1 MKLHVGCT
9 SFVDPSKIRTLVVPV
24 GKWRRQEFI
33 EAVGKLQRYGEIR
46 LVDISPIESSL
57 FTPQG
62 FPSGRLFFTFSSS
75 GYNDSLNLF
84 LYDFE
89 PFRKI
94 FVVIGLA
101 NECGDFECDLARLRE
116 RYPTVISHNLI
127 VVSKDAIVTENPNV
141 FYCGPELEDKLETT
155 LCDIGK
161 NFLLALNHYYS
172 SYKHVTLRSPGAIGG
187 NAVLK
192 TSLTRQ
198 VAVMNAT
205 TATSVNAS
213 KRLSSIELTTN
224 SIKRSASLKLAK
236 SLSTP
241 ENRSQNRSRGRQLKI
256 LGNFQLLAGRY
267 TDALASFSEAITL
280 LHKIRDHLWLGSAL
294 DGIAI
299 CFLLLSYLRVS
310 FQIPSI
316 INVLCPHQASNGIS
330 ETNSP
335 RNSVSYAPTKSP
347 RGSTSS
353 LSSAAAMDVESANLP
368 KLIKSIS
375 EKIMYYYELSL
386 SHTSDYAPQM
396 VYSEI
401 LLKTLSFM
409 VCCRSSGGLSPDDLR
424 LIIDGTLPEPE
435 KFDCSTLEPAFTS
448 HEIYL
453 FANRLFDLQL
463 KEMDVEPQC
472 DIYMHL
478 AEVYRSLGFE
488 RKRAFVLRLLLVA
501 IISNTDDILL
511 TPDYRE
517 YLENMAELY
526 GIERSLAFEAMVNE
540 QEDISWPTLQKR
552 CLQLCLAVASRV
564 NDKKL
569 SVYYASSLIGRYTH
583 LLTQSEQVN
592 LLKNHLEPLVSDGY
606 INSYWDPY
614 ILRDIKF
621 ARLEYTGSAVE
632 GAEFPIEMRMTSFE
646 KQNGEVTKLDTH
658 QVFNPFKAVQATSK
672 TTDPN
677 FIQGT
682 FLVGDRAM
690 ISCLVQNPFKFEI
703 GITKLNFGP
712 EAAKHIELDQN
723 DITLKA
729 PIFVSPESTR
739 MVNLPVNFKAP
750 TGDELLSISSLEMS
764 VMGLPPRTFTMIPS
778 ETGFSDYQKLDGE
791 QSLGNTVK
799 IKILPQQPELQVL
812 RTENIADNSW
822 MMLHG
827 TKQKICIIFRNKSL
841 SCSIDYLQ
849 FSHLTNI
856 EKSFKTDYWK
866 KLPYDDLYGVE
877 KQLEWLKESC
887 ITVLDA
893 PVKLAPNE
901 VAKVKIEIDAT
912 SVPLQFDGFD
922 IIVNYGM
929 HASKESYM
937 YMKTL
942 CLPYEVSLK
951 RSIEVPGIEIVPL
964 NELFAPE
971 METVDWVEFV
981 MNRKRSDQNFR
992 VGDYVLL
999 LLDIRNSWIDGVS
1012 LELSFQDFRSH
1023 QYLIEAEH
1031 TTRAVVPIKKIEHQR
1046 VPFRARPIPRVFNNR
1061 QYIQSGLS
1069 EDQER
1074 EMREKF
1080 WCKEHILSHL
1090 RCRWHLAKDPAITGE
1105 VDFRQFL
1112 DKFDDLMVTN
1122 LYADRSP
1129 YLVDLAIDQ
1138 TKITR
1143 NQSVHARVTITP
1155 TPARQASSEQLLL
1168 TFMIFDHQ
1176 TSKILPNSSRRVLY
1190 NGTLTRHVVAAK
1202 ETKIALELIPIEPGT
1217 YEICALITNSTEDRS
1232 MSLFNQ
1238 EPVTL
1243 LVT

>member
-1 MKLHVGCT
+1 MKLNDGCL
-9 SFVDPSKIRTLVVPV
+9 SFVGPSKIRTLVVPV
-24 GKWRRQEFI
+24 GKWRREEFV
-33 EAVGKLQRYGEIR
+33 EAVNKLQRYGEIR
-46 LVDISPIESSL
+46 LLDITPIESSL

-62 FPSGRLFFTFSSS
+62 FPSGRLFFTFSSC

-101 NECGDFECDLARLRE
+101 NEYGDVESDLVKLKE
-116 RYPTVISHNLI
+116 RYPTVICHNLI
-127 VVSKDAIVTENPNV
+127 VVSKEVISTKNSNV
-141 FYCGPELEDKLETT
+141 FHCGPTIEDNLETT

-187 NAVLK
+187 NGVLK

-198 VAVMNAT
+198 ITALNVA
-205 TATSVNAS
+205 TATSANTS
-213 KRLSSIELTTN
+213 KRLSSIEITTN

-236 SLSTP
+236 SLSTT

-267 TDALASFSEAITL
+267 TDALTSFSEAITL
-280 LHKIRDHLWLGSAL
+280 LHKVRDHLWLGSAL

-299 CFLLLSYLRVS
+299 CFLLLSYLQIS

-316 INVLCPHQASNGIS
+316 INVLCPHQTSNNIS

-335 RNSVSYAPTKSP
+335 RNSFSHAPTRSP

-353 LSSAAAMDVESANLP
+353 LSSAAAIDVESANLP

-409 VCCRSSGGLSPDDLR
+409 VCCRSGAGLSSDDLR

-448 HEIYL
+448 HEVYF

-463 KEMDVEPQC
+463 KEMDVESQC

-501 IISNTDDILL
+501 VISNTEDIFL
-511 TPDYRE
+511 TSDYRR
-517 YLENMAELY
+517 YLKNMTKLY
-526 GIERSLAFEAMVNE
+526 EIKSPLTLEVMPDEHESV
-540 QEDISWPTLQKR
+540 SWLTLQKR
-552 CLQLCLAVASRV
+552 CLQLCLAVASRA
-564 NDKKL
+564 NDKKI
-569 SVYYASSLIGRYTH
+569 SAHYALLLIGRYTH

-592 LLKNHLEPLVSDGY
+592 LLNNHLESLISNGY
-606 INSYWDPY
+606 IDSYWDPY

-621 ARLEYTGSAVE
+621 ARLECTDSAVD
-632 GAEFPIEMRMTSFE
+632 GTEFPIEMRITTVE
-646 KQNGEVTKLDTH
+646 KQNDGANKLDTH
-658 QVFNPFKAVQATSK
+658 QVFNPFKAVQAASK
-672 TTDPN
+672 TTEPSS
-677 FIQGT
+677 IQGT

-703 GITKLNFGP
+703 GITALNFGA
-712 EAAKHIELDQN
+712 EAGKHIELDQN

-729 PIFVSPESTR
+729 PIFISPESTR
-739 MVNLPVNFKAP
+739 LVNLPVNFKAP
-750 TGDELLSISSLEMS
+750 TGNELLSINSLEMS
-764 VMGLPPRTFTMIPS
+764 VMGLPPRAFSMIPS
-778 ETGFSDYQKLDGE
+778 ENGFSGYQKLDE
-791 QSLGNTVK
+791 DQSLGNTVK
-799 IKILPQQPELQVL
+799 IKVLPQQPELQVL
-812 RTENIADNSW
+812 RTENITDNSW

-827 TKQKICIIFRNKSL
+827 TKQELTIILRNKSL

-849 FSHLTNI
+849 FSHLTST
-856 EKSFKTDYWK
+856 EKTFKTDYWK

-877 KQLEWLKESC
+877 KQLEWLKNSC
-887 ITVLDA
+887 IKILEA
-893 PVKLAPNE
+893 PTKMAPNE

-929 HASKESYM
+929 HASQKSYT

-951 RSIEVPGIEIVPL
+951 RSIEVPGMEIVPL

-971 METVDWVEFV
+971 MQTVDWVEFI
-981 MNRKRSDQNFR
+981 MNKKRCDQNFR

-1012 LELSFQDFRSH
+1012 LNLSFQDFHSH
-1023 QYLIEAEH
+1023 PYLIEAEH
-1031 TTRAVVPIKKIEHQR
+1031 TTRVVVPIKKIEHQR
-1046 VPFRARPIPRVFNNR
+1046 TPFRTRPIPRVFHNR
-1061 QYIQSGLS
+1061 QYIQSGLN

-1080 WCKEHILSHL
+1080 WCREHILSHL
-1090 RCRWHLAKDPAITGE
+1090 QCQWHLTKDPTVTGK

-1112 DKFDDLMVTN
+1112 DKFDDQMVTN
-1122 LYADRSP
+1122 LYTHRLP
-1129 YLVDLAIDQ
+1129 YLVDLTIDQ
-1138 TKITR
+1138 FKIPR
-1143 NQSVHARVTITP
+1143 NQSILATVKITP
-1155 TPARQASSEQLLL
+1155 THSTHQTNEPLLL
-1168 TFMIFDHQ
+1168 SFMIFDHQ
-1176 TSKILPNSSRRVLY
+1176 TGKILPNNSRRILY
-1190 NGTLTRHVVAAK
+1190 NGTMTRFFVPTKV
-1202 ETKIALELIPIEPGT
+1202 TKISLQFIPIEPGI
-1217 YEICALITNSTEDRS
+1217 YEICALVTNNNENNPI
-1232 MSLFNQ
+1232 SLFNQ

-1243 LVT
+1243 IVN